1 MGAMDRIKAYYTNEE
16 GETIPLFGGKELH
29 DAVGVPQNTFVNTE
43 TLNVEDSKLPKQTIT
58 FNYSKFLYNKA
69 DFFIINETKNQV
81 VHVPS
86 AIGLK
91 GLNPNGVCIPFA
103 WQWPKERVRI
113 FTAYPLFK
121 GFAENMEVNT
131 DWYTQPA
138 DNQIFK

>member
-1 MGAMDRIKAYYTNEE
+1 MKT
-16 GETIPLFGGKELH
+16 
-29 DAVGVPQNTFVNTE
+29 
-43 TLNVEDSKLPKQTIT
+43 
-58 FNYSKFLYNKA
+58 FLYSKA
-69 DFFIINETKNQV
+69 DFFILNETKNQV

-86 AIGLK
+86 ALGVK
-91 GLNPNGVCIPFA
+91 GKNPNGVCIPYA

-138 DNQIFK
+138 NGQVFK